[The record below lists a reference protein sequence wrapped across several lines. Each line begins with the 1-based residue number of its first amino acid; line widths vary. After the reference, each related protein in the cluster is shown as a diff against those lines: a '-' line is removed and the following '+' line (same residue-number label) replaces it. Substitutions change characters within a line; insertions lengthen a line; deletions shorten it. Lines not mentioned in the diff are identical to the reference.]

1 MSMTMSFAT
10 EVKLIALDPAHFH
23 AALVQKEMLPGID
36 RRSYI
41 YAPLGQDLYEH
52 LKRIEG
58 FNTRADRPTDWE
70 LDIHTTNDPLRR
82 MCTER
87 PGNVVVLAGHSGNKM
102 DRIRASLDSGLN
114 VLADKPWIIHAAQ
127 IPALEAALDL
137 ADRSGLVAYDIMTER
152 YEPTNIIQKNLVNDP
167 AVFGTVVA
175 GTESEPGVEIE
186 SVHHLLKLVAG
197 QPNLRPAFFF
207 DASDQGTAL
216 ADVGTHLLDLVQV
229 TLFPDQSIRT
239 PQDLRV
245 GAIRRWPTEM
255 TLEQFQRVTA
265 LAAFPPRLAPIV
277 KQGKLQFDGN
287 GEVHYQIR
295 GIQVR
300 LAALWHY
307 ESPNGIDLH
316 HAIYRGSNARVEV
329 RQGEKE
335 KFVPEVYVIPN
346 GAQARAAVTQ
356 ALEAHLRRAQAQ
368 FSGVAYV
375 AGGDELHIT
384 IPDRYRIGHEAHF
397 GQVLGHFLTYLGSPK
412 SLPAWERANMI
423 SKYTVSTTGV

>member
-1 MSMTMSFAT
+1 MAMTMSFAT

-23 AALVQKEMLPGID
+23 AALVQKEMLPGIA

-58 FNTRADRPTDWE
+58 FNTRADHPTDWE
-70 LDIHTTNDPLRR
+70 LDIYTTNDPLRR

-87 PGNVVVLAGHSGNKM
+87 PGNVVVIAGHSGNKM
-102 DRIRASLDSGLN
+102 DRIRASLDAGLN

-127 IPALEAALDL
+127 LPALEAALDL

-152 YEPTNIIQKNLVNDP
+152 FEPTNIIQRNLVNDP
-167 AVFGTVVA
+167 AVFGGMLP
-175 GTESEPGVEIE
+175 GTESDPGVVIE

-207 DASDQGTAL
+207 DAADQGTAL
-216 ADVGTHLLDLVQV
+216 ADVGTHLIDLVQC
-229 TLFPDQSIRT
+229 TLFPNQAIRT
-239 PQDLRV
+239 QDLKV
-245 GAIRRWPTEM
+245 GAIRRWPTPI

-265 LAAFPPRLAPIV
+265 LKAFPPQLAANV
-277 KQGKLQFDGN
+277 NAGQLDFQGN

-295 GIQVR
+295 GIHVR

-316 HAIYRGSNARVEV
+316 HAVYRGTNARVEV

-335 KFVPEVYVIPN
+335 KYIPEVYVVSNSP
-346 GAQARAAVTQ
+346 QTRAAVTQ
-356 ALEAHLRRAQAQ
+356 AVEAHLKKSQAQ
-368 FSGVAYV
+368 YAGIAYETQ
-375 AGGDELHIT
+375 GDELHIT
-384 IPDRYRIGHEAHF
+384 LPDRYRIGHEAHF
-397 GQVLGHFLTYLGSPK
+397 AQVLSQFLTYLGSPK
-412 SLPAWERANMI
+412 SMPSWERTNMI
-423 SKYTVSTTGV
+423 SKYTVGTTGV

>member
-1 MSMTMSFAT
+1 MTMSFAT

-58 FNTRADRPTDWE
+58 FNTRADHPTDWE

-102 DRIRASLDSGLN
+102 DRIRASLDAGLN

-137 ADRSGLVAYDIMTER
+137 ADRAGLVAYDIMTER
-152 YEPTNIIQKNLVNDP
+152 YEPTNIVQKNLVNDP
-167 AVFGTVVA
+167 AVFGTIVS
-175 GTESEPGVEIE
+175 GSESEPGVEIE

-265 LAAFPPRLAPIV
+265 LPAYPPRLAAIV
-277 KQGKLQFDGN
+277 KQGRLQFDGN

-295 GIQVR
+295 GIHVR

-335 KFVPEVYVIPN
+335 KYVPEVYVVPN
-346 GAQARAAVTQ
+346 GAQARTAVTQ

-368 FSGVAYV
+368 YAGVAYV
-375 AGGDELHIT
+375 AEGDELHIT

-412 SLPAWERANMI
+412 SMPAWERANMI

>member
-1 MSMTMSFAT
+1 MAT

-23 AALVQKEMLPGID
+23 AALVQKEMIPGIA

-87 PGNVVVLAGHSGNKM
+87 PGNVVVIAGHSGNKM
-102 DRIRASLDSGLN
+102 DRIRASLDAGLN

-127 IPALEAALDL
+127 LPALRAALDL

-152 YEPTNIIQKNLVNDP
+152 YEPTNIMQRNLVNDS
-167 AVFGTVVA
+167 AVFGTTIA
-175 GTESEPGVEIE
+175 GTESEPGVTME

-216 ADVGTHLLDLVQV
+216 ADVGTHLLDLIQW

-239 PQDLRV
+239 GDLQV

-255 TLEQFQRVTA
+255 TLPEFQRVTA
-265 LAAFPPRLAPIV
+265 LPAFPARLAPFV
-277 KQGKLQFDGN
+277 KEGHLQFDGN

-295 GIQVR
+295 GVHVR
-300 LAALWHY
+300 MAALWHY
-307 ESPNGIDLH
+307 QSPNGIDLQ
-316 HAIYRGSNARVEV
+316 HAVYRGTKAHVDV

-335 KFVPEVYVIPN
+335 KYVPEVYVVPN
-346 GAQARAAVTQ
+346 RPESRTDVTQ
-356 ALEAHLRRAQAQ
+356 ALEAHLRKAQAQ
-368 FSGVAYV
+368 YAGIAYETQ
-375 AGGDELHIT
+375 GDELHVT

-412 SLPAWERANMI
+412 IMPAWEKANMI
-423 SKYTVSTTGV
+423 AKYTVSTTGV

>member
-1 MSMTMSFAT
+1 MAMTMSFAT

-23 AALVQKEMLPGID
+23 AALVQKEMLPGIA

-58 FNTRADRPTDWE
+58 FNTRADHPTNWE
-70 LDIHTTNDPLRR
+70 LDVHCTDDSLRR

-87 PGNVVVLAGHSGNKM
+87 PGNVVVLAGRSGNKM
-102 DRIRASLDSGLN
+102 DHIRAALDAGLN
-114 VLADKPWIIHAAQ
+114 VLADKPWIIHASQLA
-127 IPALEAALDL
+127 ALEAALDL

-167 AVFGTVVA
+167 AVFGAIAA
-175 GTESEPGVEIE
+175 GSESEPGVEIE
-186 SVHHLLKLVAG
+186 STHHLLKLVAG

-216 ADVGTHLLDLVQV
+216 ADVGTHLLDLVQS
-229 TLFPDQSIRT
+229 TLFPNQSLRT
-239 PQDLRV
+239 PQDLKV

-255 TLEQFQRVTA
+255 TLDQFQRVTA
-265 LAAFPPRLAPIV
+265 LPAFPPQLAGNV
-277 KQGKLQFDGN
+277 KQGRLQFDGN

-295 GIQVR
+295 GIHVR

-307 ESPNGIDLH
+307 ESPTGIDLH
-316 HAIYRGSNARVEV
+316 HAVYRGANARVDV

-335 KFVPEVYVIPN
+335 KYVPEVYVVPN
-346 GAQARAAVTQ
+346 GPRNRDAVTQ
-356 ALEAHLRRAQAQ
+356 AVEAHLRRAQTQYA
-368 FSGVAYV
+368 GIAYET
-375 AGGDELHIT
+375 AGEELHIT
-384 IPDRYRIGHEAHF
+384 LPGRYRIGHEAHF
-397 GQVLGHFLTYLGSPK
+397 AQVLGQFLTYLGSPK
-412 SLPAWERANMI
+412 SMPAWERANMI